1 MSPSCSHVV
10 QRFPH
15 KHTETQSREKEDGS
29 MELAWAAATSGNGSS
44 HWLLLWCLGVI
55 CFVLSL
61 WSTCKFRSFTFPRP
75 FETPALSICIWSCIT
90 KLMWKSGF
98 CVAETPLCLPAFIFN
113 GDVVYGNCLLL
124 PSTSCK
130 LPSALS
136 RPVVYTCVYAHCCEV
151 QWHVLGK
158 IMSKPSRPAEPVMSP
173 SVLAFSAQLLM
184 WVIIPQS
191 LSAPLLLIFW
201 MKMPSLFQAQ
211 SSWGPAACTYGDIS
225 LFQQGRWSG
234 CSSSSP

>member
-1 MSPSCSHVV
+1 MSPSCSHMV

-98 CVAETPLCLPAFIFN
+98 CAAETPLCLPAFIFN

-158 IMSKPSRPAEPVMSP
+158 IMSKPSRPAKPVMSP
-173 SVLAFSAQLLM
+173 SVLAFSAEN
-184 WVIIPQS
+184 VSNYTTVFICTTIINFLDEDAVS
-191 LSAPLLLIFW
+191 LPSTVPLRPCSMHIW
-201 MKMPSLFQAQ
+201 WHISV
-211 SSWGPAACTYGDIS
+211 PA
-225 LFQQGRWSG
+225 R
-234 CSSSSP
+234 